1 VRTEFDRDRRVAVE
15 SWEGKMLEALWWLL
29 QPSSLLLALLL
40 LAFVALQLGWRSGA
54 QTLLGLA
61 LLGLLAAATLP
72 LASLLAEP
80 LETRIPAPTALPAD
94 IDGVLVLG
102 GAVDWRS
109 VEAHGQLALDGAGE
123 RMLAAAALAQRYPGA
138 TLAFTGLFAE
148 QVPADLRPDAQSQ
161 SLLFGEAFRGR
172 ERIFLGEAR
181 STYEEALLALE
192 RLDPQPGERWML
204 VTSALHMP
212 RALSVFATLG
222 WALEPYPVDYRSVPG
237 LQLRLRPDVA
247 AELAELDRVVR
258 EWGALWVYRRSG
270 RIVD

>member
-1 VRTEFDRDRRVAVE
+1 
-15 SWEGKMLEALWWLL
+15 MLEALWWLL

-40 LAFVALQLGWRSGA
+40 LAFVALRLGWRGGA
-54 QTLLGLA
+54 QALLGLA
-61 LLGLLAAATLP
+61 LLGLLAAATLN
-72 LASLLAEP
+72 LASVLAEP
-80 LETRIPAPTALPAD
+80 LETQVPAPSTLPAS

-102 GAVDWRS
+102 GAVDWRAID
-109 VEAHGQLALDGAGE
+109 AHGQLALDGAGE

-148 QVPADLRPDAQSQ
+148 QVPADLRPDPGPQ
-161 SLLFGEAFRGR
+161 SLLLGEAFVGR

-192 RLDPQPGERWML
+192 QLDPQPGERWLL

-222 WALEPYPVDYRSVPG
+222 WTLDPYPVDYRSVPG
-237 LQLRLRPDVA
+237 LRLELRPDVA

-258 EWGALWVYRRSG
+258 EWGALWIYRRSG
-270 RIVD
+270 RIAD